1 MTHDPNRNIKDLLN
15 DFLKNAKFKPK
26 LDGQAVKDAWM
37 ELFGE
42 NIARYTLDIR
52 FKNGELRV
60 KLSSASLREELM
72 RGRDQIID
80 NLNRHLG
87 RKLVRRLKLL

>member
-1 MTHDPNRNIKDLLN
+1 MPRDPNRNIKELL
-15 DFLKNAKFKPK
+15 DEFVKNAKFKPK
-26 LDGQAVKDAWM
+26 LDGQAVKDAWN

-42 NIARYTLDIR
+42 NIAKYTLEIR

-80 NLNRHLG
+80 NLNRQLG
-87 RKLVRRLKLL
+87 RKLVRSLKLL

>member
-1 MTHDPNRNIKDLLN
+1 MTRDPNRNIKDLLN
-15 DFLKNAKFKPK
+15 EFLQNAKFKPK

-42 NIARYTLDIR
+42 NIAPYTLDIR
-52 FKNGELRV
+52 FKDGELRV
-60 KLSSASLREELM
+60 RLSSASLREELM
-72 RGRDQIID
+72 RGREQIVE

-87 RKLVRRLKLL
+87 RELVRTLKLL

>member
-1 MTHDPNRNIKDLLN
+1 MPRDPNRNIKELL
-15 DFLKNAKFKPK
+15 DEFVKNAKFKPK
-26 LDGQAVKDAWM
+26 LDGQAVKDAWN

-42 NIARYTLDIR
+42 NIAKYTLEIR

-87 RKLVRRLKLL
+87 RKLVRSLKLL